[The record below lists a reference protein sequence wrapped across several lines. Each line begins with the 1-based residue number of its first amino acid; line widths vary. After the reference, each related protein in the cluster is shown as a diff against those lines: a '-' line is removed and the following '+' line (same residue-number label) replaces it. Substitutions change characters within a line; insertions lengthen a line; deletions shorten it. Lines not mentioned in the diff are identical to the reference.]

1 MMRKIINVLAFII
14 FLLPLAAVSARADVM
29 VVAMSVDT
37 APVIDGRMSDDAWPQ
52 AREVIVHDPIA
63 AHNIALKAVHTEKNI
78 YFLVRYPDP
87 DESRLHKPWRWN
99 SEAGQYEMGPE
110 REDVFVFKWLMSPGA
125 ADLSIYSNEA
135 WQADVWYWKAN
146 RTDPTGFADDKIQ
159 TLLNSP
165 LQRTFPVI
173 SRSGEKMYLLRKGDK
188 GQSAYRSVMHLE
200 YIGDL
205 IPQYGVIAP
214 TGSRADIRAKGE
226 WANGEWC
233 IEFGRPLNTTHND
246 DIQFDINGRYLF
258 GVSRFE
264 IAGRKP
270 DPAIS
275 QPLYGCGDVS
285 AKMTLVFNRE

>member
-1 MMRKIINVLAFII
+1 MKIKLSTLIL
-14 FLLPLAAVSARADVM
+14 FLLLETPPVWAEVV
-29 VVAMSVDT
+29 VVAEKVDT
-37 APVIDGRMSDDAWPQ
+37 PPVIDGRMSDAPWPQ

-63 AHNIALKAVHTEKNI
+63 GHNIALRAVYTEKNI

-87 DESRLHKPWRWN
+87 DESRLHKPWRW
-99 SEAGQYEMGPE
+99 SSDTGQYEMGPE
-110 REDVFVFKWLMSPGA
+110 REDVFVFKWLMSA
-125 ADLSIYSNEA
+125 EMADLSIYSNES

-165 LQRTFPVI
+165 FRRTFPVI
-173 SRSGEKMYLLRKGDK
+173 SRSGRRMHLLREGDE
-188 GQSAYRSVMHLE
+188 GRAAYTSLMHLE

-205 IPQYGVIAP
+205 IPQYDIIEP
-214 TGSRADIRAKGE
+214 SGSRADIRAKGG
-226 WANGEWC
+226 WTNGEWC
-233 IEFGRPLNTTHND
+233 IEFGRALATHHND

-270 DPAIS
+270 DPDIS

-285 AKMTLVFNRE
+285 AKMYLVFDR